1 MPTSELI
8 IILVFSTLLAEVLIA
23 VLLFS
28 IWRKVKKQQTEHLH
42 LAQAT
47 TRELARVLQKAE
59 KLDDQ
64 AIDLSSTLIEENQ
77 DQLQDI
83 FSKQKH
89 QLSEN
94 QQKIIDQLAEQTA
107 QKMTHFQKNLDQI
120 SLELQMTLKKIIT
133 TQEKQALEASQTALK
148 TVKAEW
154 EQKQNQQLEELT
166 KKTEI
171 KIEEIAKQVLQLSL
185 TPTQHHQF
193 ILTQLKKAW
202 EEGLL
207 NS

>member
-64 AIDLSSTLIEENQ
+64 AIDLSTTLIEENQ

-83 FSKQKH
+83 FNKQKR

-94 QQKIIDQLAEQTA
+94 QQKIIGQLAEQTA
-107 QKMTHFQKNLDQI
+107 QRMTHFQKNLDQI

-185 TPTQHHQF
+185 TPTQHHKF